1 MSIPEFY
8 RQFAPTSTAE
18 TFEERKRRK
27 EQEELVEMQSTI
39 SVPETTIETPK
50 TQEANIPEFYR
61 QFSPTP
67 KETIVQ
73 EKQESTIPEFY
84 RQFKQKKSTD
94 PTTLP
99 APVKYDRAYSLDD
112 LDNDEYFQKRANRFL
127 ESIGTDED
135 IYETLRDS
143 DWSITDALARAY
155 DSGKWTEQQKADY
168 KYLRNTF
175 DKAEVGGLGH
185 ILEATKDIA
194 IDIVADPLNL
204 IAGLFIVGSGGAGVA
219 GATAVSRIAASQ
231 AIKTGAKK
239 LANQKGFRAVSM
251 GLTEG
256 AYDAGLINVGT
267 QLTEIQTGVRQAG
280 TEFSMAEA
288 GVSAGLGA
296 TAGATLVGGAHKLA
310 NYMLRKEHDKLVK
323 TYDLDDQL
331 KNEAGEISSEAVSE
345 FKSNVKFMDKITS
358 QTVGKPLTEFIEDA
372 KNSDIMKQLLLNFRH
387 DTFRRIFS
395 ARSEKIDVANM
406 TFSRDAEKT
415 SNTYAVFVKKAL
427 QKLEYGKEGDTFLR
441 RFFNPNLKLT
451 EENDLAIWSL
461 LARGNTLDKYM
472 TVTPVDINKPL
483 HSVNTKTL
491 QPIHSPTQASGI
503 PKGNRLSKEEFQF
516 LRQYNVN
523 QLEAAAKIRYFLKQA
538 HKEASAI
545 EAVDPKS
552 GKLITESPV
561 YEGGKIAQISLESIK
576 ESNPDRYSRIYN
588 QKKAEDPS
596 KTRKE
601 IDQTNIE
608 KVVPFSLFKTG
619 QELDNY
625 LPRKYIGK
633 VMKEKEDIF
642 VPALAKTS
650 HALPKSQPKIEE
662 KVLVDSVQN
671 HIGTAGRERK
681 YLPDPSTGEK
691 VKVYKNEITEDQ
703 EYFFNFKT
711 KNLPHIKERV
721 ARGENIDDIDAEF
734 IFKRYDS
741 FEDMAIA
748 EINNTIEGT
757 LDLNKLTAEQWDKIT
772 EIASGYKAKAVF
784 DEFLKKETDP
794 VYRKTL
800 NDFYAEN
807 KIGKTEFLNPRI
819 WNELDDKF
827 LIDNGFIQ
835 TDAAAILEDYA
846 WKLGHKINEEKYFG
860 YGSNYVFRYLEPIRE
875 ELIEKGYEPVKAKE
889 LTEKLL
895 KARDYATGGRYANTD
910 LSDLQKGLY
919 DGIKVSQILAHLPFA
934 TLSSIT
940 EPLIAL
946 GRSDLADTP
955 AFVKEFSKGIGKST
969 KKSAQRFYNHMQAAR
984 GKEVKGFKDLSDED
998 WLDAYRAGV
1007 ATEQAMMT
1015 KIEGMFAE
1023 GMQTGRA
1030 KNIIN
1035 AFFNINFLQQ
1045 WTQGVQLGAF
1055 NYAKERSIR
1064 ILGELAEDKNVYGIQ
1079 LTTNSRSRR
1088 ANQLRE
1094 IGIDPKQGVAAYRRA
1109 IDEDGVFNKEAF
1121 KEDPFYD
1128 TEFTAAATLFSK
1140 EIILNPSA
1148 AELNKPMWF
1157 NSPGAGILVQFAGYP
1172 TAFNNTVLKGF
1183 ARDVIRH
1190 PMANAPKVIAASGM
1204 MAGTATLMNWLRSG
1218 GESLKNRKDTE
1229 IILQSFERPGLLG
1242 WLQYPLRYYEGTQY
1256 GAGFIGSSLKSVS
1269 GPFVGDV
1276 VDGIAYRQPWFLALG
1291 TNLPGYGALSPQAKR
1306 DFKDMLRRTFD
1317 KKESD
1322 PRLRRAKGG
1331 EVIGVPNVKEEPDEA
1346 KMRGLPYTY
1355 SDLAGPLF
1363 QDEEERGA
1371 FAEGGDLKS
1380 TEKKLPPDAYRQD
1393 GSVKSMRGFLGPIK
1407 NELTGKIHTE
1417 LSTNFDEVLD
1427 GREIPLLVPT
1437 LTQEEIDWF
1446 RKNNAEGNVKIVPQ
1460 SIKQKAIRHA
1470 IIRDKQRLNPFYQ
1483 DGEEENSYRE
1493 DFAEGGKASIKE
1505 TDEAYV
1511 YITKDEDAYN
1521 VQLNKNPIDVYA
1533 EEELPKLEVKDTYYT
1548 GFKGNTVSDRLNSV
1562 RQSSTIGLPVTK
1574 DKTKARGGVKA
1585 SGKIKF
1591 KNVLKLDID
1600 SVTPDSVQAEINK
1613 NIDSIIK
1620 IEDKVLAK
1628 EIVKATNDNL
1638 AIRDDIFNNDPNKT
1652 PEKKRVVERSKSFLV
1667 RQQLLK
1673 LSYDALETKE
1683 GYTLLRENQ
1692 FLPTEIMESKNRLT
1706 GRLNY
1711 RYGKKVKPIEEVSDI
1726 SPREFF
1732 EREQENWESDH
1743 GSIPVPTNDAGEQ
1756 HLPIEERTKDI
1767 GFGHKITSKEMKAGL
1782 IHGIPFINKE
1792 TGEFIDLTIE
1802 DKRFIKKQDN
1812 LTLVARARAE
1822 GWDKKLQE
1830 RGLSWETIPDKYKLP
1845 LEDIAFN
1852 VKNPQQWNDIF
1863 DEIKN
1868 DNVTGFVKELRRKNA
1883 GQNTA
1888 GMDNRAAKAAAAS
1901 GLITSYQQALDYGLE
1916 LTTERRLPFLSK
1928 IFERK
1933 QYGLGGYMI
1942 DWFNQQMDSERNK
1955 LNRSTKD
1962 LDLDT
1967 AGVRENKLAKKV
1979 RRPIES
1985 DIKAAKD
1992 MINTESKADIIHR
2005 GGILGRDAID
2015 LNRVDILSDPKNKYL
2030 RGFYNR
2036 EKTQS
2041 RIRNYSKM
2049 FEDSGK
2055 SYEDSKEDYVYIVGQ
2070 KNANPYV
2077 LSHEFRHRAFSPKEM
2092 SENTNRLYDAFYARN
2107 QKELNQ
2113 VLNDMLPKKR
2123 EAFLKRLDKY
2133 APLIIGREV
2142 LQLREEHIELLKKLK
2157 EKNIPFPKRIDWDL
2171 ERKRLI
2177 EQYNFRAKNTTRKQ
2191 LGLGGFVSAL
2201 NRRQQYGLG
2210 GRIASKLRRRS

>member
-67 KETIVQ
+67 KETIVE

-84 RQFKQKKSTD
+84 RQFKQKEPTD
-94 PTTLP
+94 LTTLP

-280 TEFSMAEA
+280 TEFSMTEA

-323 TYDLDDQL
+323 TYDLDAQL

-538 HKEASAI
+538 HKEASDIDAI
-545 EAVDPKS
+545 DPKT
-552 GKLITESPV
+552 GLPYTEGRAV
-561 YEGGKIAQISLESIK
+561 IDEFGQV
-576 ESNPDRYSRIYN
+576 
-588 QKKAEDPS
+588 
-596 KTRKE
+596 KE
-601 IDQTNIE
+601 I
-608 KVVPFSLFKTG
+608 VPYSLFETG
-619 QELDNY
+619 QQLDNY

-650 HALPKSQPKIEE
+650 HAKPESVPEVAE
-662 KVLVDSVQN
+662 GVLVDSVRN
-671 HIGTAGRERK
+671 KIGRKGRERK
-681 YLPDPSTGEK
+681 YIPDPSTGEK
-691 VKVYKNEITEDQ
+691 VTIYTTKLTKDQ
-703 EYFFNFKT
+703 IYFTGLKS

-721 ARGENIDDIDAEF
+721 ARGENIDDIEAEN

-772 EIASGYKAKAVF
+772 EIAYGYKAQALF
-784 DEFLKKETDP
+784 DDFLKKETDP
-794 VYRKTL
+794 IYRKTL
-800 NDFYAEN
+800 NDFYREN

-895 KARDYATGGRYANTD
+895 RARDYATGGRYANTD
-910 LSDLQKGLY
+910 LSDLQRGLY
-919 DGIKVSQILAHLPFA
+919 DGIKVSQVLAHLPFA

-984 GKEVKGFKDLSDED
+984 GKEVRGFQDLSDED

-1030 KNIIN
+1030 RNIIN

-1128 TEFTAAATLFSK
+1128 TEFTAAAALFSK

-1157 NSPGAGILVQFAGYP
+1157 NSPGSGILVQFAGYP

-1218 GESLKNRKDTE
+1218 GESLKNKKDTE

-1306 DFKDMLRRTFD
+1306 DFKAMLRRTFD

-1355 SDLAGPLF
+1355 SELAGPLF

-1371 FAEGGDLKS
+1371 FAEGG
-1380 TEKKLPPDAYRQD
+1380 
-1393 GSVKSMRGFLGPIK
+1393 
-1407 NELTGKIHTE
+1407 
-1417 LSTNFDEVLD
+1417 
-1427 GREIPLLVPT
+1427 
-1437 LTQEEIDWF
+1437 
-1446 RKNNAEGNVKIVPQ
+1446 
-1460 SIKQKAIRHA
+1460 
-1470 IIRDKQRLNPFYQ
+1470 
-1483 DGEEENSYRE
+1483 
-1493 DFAEGGKASIKE
+1493 KASIKE
-1505 TDEAYV
+1505 TDEAYA

-1521 VQLNKNPIDVYA
+1521 IQLNKNPIDVYT
-1533 EEELPKLEVKDTYYT
+1533 EEELPELEVKDTYYT

-1667 RQQLLK
+1667 RHQLLK
-1673 LSYDALETKE
+1673 LGYDALKTKE

-1692 FLPTEIMESKNRLT
+1692 FLPTEIIDRTKAYSGGITSALNKRNKRKEVFLGGAVEKIRGFLGALLRRSKRAANRAETKMEDIQFQTQDAVLVGGPSQAVPRTLVTDEEILRELFKDKLRDSESSGRYDVVNKKGYMGAYQFGNSRLT
-1706 GRLNY
+1706 DYKNAN
-1711 RYGKKVKPIEEVSDI
+1711 K
-1726 SPREFF
+1726 REF
-1732 EREQENWESDH
+1732 
-1743 GSIPVPTNDAGEQ
+1743 TN
-1756 HLPIEERTKDI
+1756 EE
-1767 GFGHKITSKEMKAGL
+1767 FLA
-1782 IHGIPFINKE
+1782 
-1792 TGEFIDLTIE
+1792 
-1802 DKRFIKKQDN
+1802 
-1812 LTLVARARAE
+1812 
-1822 GWDKKLQE
+1822 DKKLQDE
-1830 RGLSWETIPDKYKLP
+1830 VFDWHVS
-1845 LEDIAFN
+1845 DIR
-1852 VKNPQQWNDIF
+1852 KG
-1863 DEIKN
+1863 IK
-1868 DNVTGFVKELRRKNA
+1868 
-1883 GQNTA
+1883 
-1888 GMDNRAAKAAAAS
+1888 
-1901 GLITSYQQALDYGLE
+1901 
-1916 LTTERRLPFLSK
+1916 
-1928 IFERK
+1928 
-1933 QYGLGGYMI
+1933 
-1942 DWFNQQMDSERNK
+1942 RNK
-1955 LNRSTKD
+1955 LD
-1962 LDLDT
+1962 
-1967 AGVRENKLAKKV
+1967 
-1979 RRPIES
+1979 
-1985 DIKAAKD
+1985 
-1992 MINTESKADIIHR
+1992 
-2005 GGILGRDAID
+2005 
-2015 LNRVDILSDPKNKYL
+2015 
-2030 RGFYNR
+2030 
-2036 EKTQS
+2036 Q
-2041 RIRNYSKM
+2041 
-2049 FEDSGK
+2049 
-2055 SYEDSKEDYVYIVGQ
+2055 YIGQ
-2070 KNANPYV
+2070 KV
-2077 LSHEFRHRAFSPKEM
+2077 K
-2092 SENTNRLYDAFYARN
+2092 
-2107 QKELNQ
+2107 
-2113 VLNDMLPKKR
+2113 
-2123 EAFLKRLDKY
+2123 
-2133 APLIIGREV
+2133 G
-2142 LQLREEHIELLKKLK
+2142 
-2157 EKNIPFPKRIDWDL
+2157 IPITEPGMV
-2171 ERKRLI
+2171 
-2177 EQYNFRAKNTTRKQ
+2177 AAAH
-2191 LGLGGFVSAL
+2191 LGGFTGMKRFITL
-2201 NRRQQYGLG
+2201 LG
-2210 GRIASKLRRRS
+2210 EPYYDKDYWEKYQKLKPSDADDGVTYLSDYLDKFKNTRFE

>member
-8 RQFAPTSTAE
+8 RQFAPISTAE

-27 EQEELVEMQSTI
+27 EQEELIEMQSTI

-50 TQEANIPEFYR
+50 TQKANIPEFYR

-67 KETIVQ
+67 KETIVE

-84 RQFKQKKSTD
+84 RQFKQKEAID
-94 PTTLP
+94 PITLP

-112 LDNDEYFQKRANRFL
+112 LDNDEYFQKRASRFL

-280 TEFSMAEA
+280 TEFSMTEA

-310 NYMLRKEHDKLVK
+310 NYMLRKEHDKLIK
-323 TYDLDDQL
+323 TYDLDEQL

-415 SNTYAVFVKKAL
+415 SNTYTFFVKKAL
-427 QKLEYGKEGDTFLR
+427 QKLEYSKEGDTFLK

-545 EAVDPKS
+545 EAVDPES

-561 YEGGKIAQISLESIK
+561 YKGGKKEEISLESIK
-576 ESNPDRYSRIYN
+576 ETNPDRYSRIYN

-601 IDQTNIE
+601 IDQTKIE
-608 KVVPFSLFKTG
+608 KLVPFSLFETG
-619 QELDNY
+619 QQLDNY

-662 KVLVDSVQN
+662 KVLVDSVQT

-757 LDLNKLTAEQWDKIT
+757 LDLNKLTAKQWDTIT
-772 EIASGYKAKAVF
+772 EIASEYKAKALF
-784 DEFLKKETDP
+784 DEFLKKETNP
-794 VYRKTL
+794 VYRKTI
-800 NDFYAEN
+800 NDFYREN
-807 KIGKTEFLNPRI
+807 KLGKTEFLNTRI
-819 WNELDDKF
+819 WSELDDKF

-835 TDAAAILEDYA
+835 TDTAAILEDYA

-860 YGSNYVFRYLEPIRE
+860 YGSNYIFRYLEPIRK
-875 ELIEKGYEPVKAKE
+875 ELIEKGYDPIKAKE

-895 KARDYATGGRYANTD
+895 RARDYATGGRYANTD
-910 LSDLQKGLY
+910 LSDLQRGLY

-984 GKEVKGFKDLSDED
+984 GKEVKGFQDLSDED

-1030 KNIIN
+1030 RNIIN

-1088 ANQLRE
+1088 ADQLRE

-1109 IDEDGVFNKEAF
+1109 IDEDGVFNKETF

-1128 TEFTAAATLFSK
+1128 TEFTAAAALFSK

-1190 PMANAPKVIAASGM
+1190 PTANAPKVIAASGM

-1346 KMRGLPYTY
+1346 KMRGLPYSY
-1355 SDLAGPLF
+1355 SELAGPLF

-1371 FAEGGDLKS
+1371 FAEGGK
-1380 TEKKLPPDAYRQD
+1380 
-1393 GSVKSMRGFLGPIK
+1393 V
-1407 NELTGKIHTE
+1407 
-1417 LSTNFDEVLD
+1417 
-1427 GREIPLLVPT
+1427 
-1437 LTQEEIDWF
+1437 
-1446 RKNNAEGNVKIVPQ
+1446 
-1460 SIKQKAIRHA
+1460 
-1470 IIRDKQRLNPFYQ
+1470 
-1483 DGEEENSYRE
+1483 
-1493 DFAEGGKASIKE
+1493 SIKE
-1505 TDEAYV
+1505 TDEAYA

-1521 VQLNKNPIDVYA
+1521 IQLNKNPIDVYT
-1533 EEELPKLEVKDTYYT
+1533 EEELPELEVKDTYYT

-1585 SGKIKF
+1585 LGKIKF

-1628 EIVKATNDNL
+1628 EIVKSTNDNL

-1673 LSYDALETKE
+1673 LSYDALKTKE

-1706 GRLNY
+1706 RRLNY
-1711 RYGKKVKPIEEVSDI
+1711 RYGKKVKPVEKVSDI

-1732 EREQENWESDH
+1732 EEQQYSWEGDH
-1743 GSIPVPTNDAGEQ
+1743 GSVPMPTNDAREQ
-1756 HLPIEERTKDI
+1756 HLSIEERTKDI
-1767 GFGHKITSKEMKAGL
+1767 AYGHKITDKEMEVGL

-1792 TGEFIDLTIE
+1792 TGEFIELTTE
-1802 DKRFIKKQDN
+1802 DKRFIKEQDILQNVN
-1812 LTLVARARAE
+1812 LALSS
-1822 GWDKKLQE
+1822 GWNTKLQE

-1845 LEDIAFN
+1845 LEDLAYN
-1852 VKNPQQWNDIF
+1852 VGGRKAGESWTKIF
-1863 DEIKN
+1863 DDVQN
-1868 DNVTGFVKELRRKNA
+1868 DNVAGFVKNLRRQDA

-1888 GMDNRAAKAAAAS
+1888 GMDNRVAKAAAAS

-1916 LTTERRLPFLSK
+1916 LTTERRLPFLNNM
-1928 IFERK
+1928 FERE
-1933 QYGLGGYMI
+1933 QYGVGG
-1942 DWFNQQMDSERNK
+1942 FAS
-1955 LNRSTKD
+1955 
-1962 LDLDT
+1962 
-1967 AGVRENKLAKKV
+1967 KLAQRLLK
-1979 RRPIES
+1979 
-1985 DIKAAKD
+1985 KAAKKEEVVED
-1992 MINTESKADIIHR
+1992 LGYYSKVPEGSSSDNLTR
-2005 GGILGRDAID
+2005 SFLNDFGFND
-2015 LNRVDILSDPKNKYL
+2015 LRLEGLNSPPKNSTSNFFIDQGNNK
-2030 RGFYNR
+2030 
-2036 EKTQS
+2036 
-2041 RIRNYSKM
+2041 
-2049 FEDSGK
+2049 
-2055 SYEDSKEDYVYIVGQ
+2055 
-2070 KNANPYV
+2070 YV
-2077 LSHEFRHRAFSPKEM
+2077 LYIHDGKKHK
-2092 SENTNRLYDAFYARN
+2092 
-2107 QKELNQ
+2107 QKTFNNATVEELQ
-2113 VLNDMLPKKR
+2113 DY
-2123 EAFLKRLDKY
+2123 F
-2133 APLIIGREV
+2133 
-2142 LQLREEHIELLKKLK
+2142 
-2157 EKNIPFPKRIDWDL
+2157 
-2171 ERKRLI
+2171 
-2177 EQYNFRAKNTTRKQ
+2177 
-2191 LGLGGFVSAL
+2191 GF
-2201 NRRQQYGLG
+2201 
-2210 GRIASKLRRRS
+2210 

>member
-39 SVPETTIETPK
+39 SVPKTTIEEPR
-50 TQEANIPEFYR
+50 TQESNIPEFYR

-67 KETIVQ
+67 KETIVK

-84 RQFKQKKSTD
+84 RQFKQKEPTD
-94 PTTLP
+94 STTLP
-99 APVKYDRAYSLDD
+99 APVKYDRTYSLDD
-112 LDNDEYFQKRANRFL
+112 LDNDEYFQKRAKRFL

-204 IAGLFIVGSGGAGVA
+204 IAGLFIVGSGGVGVA

-231 AIKTGAKK
+231 ALKTGAKK

-280 TEFSMAEA
+280 TEFSMKEA
-288 GVSAGLGA
+288 GLAAGLGA

-323 TYDLDDQL
+323 TYDLDDEL
-331 KNEAGEISSEAVSE
+331 IDEAGEISAEAVSQ
-345 FKSNVKFMDKITS
+345 FKSNVKWAHKITS

-372 KNSDIMKQLLLNFRH
+372 KNSPIMKQLLLNFRH

-406 TFSRDAEKT
+406 TFSRDADKT
-415 SNTYAVFVKKAL
+415 SNTYAFFVKKAL
-427 QKLEYGKEGDTFLR
+427 QKLEYGKEGDTFLK

-451 EENDLAIWSL
+451 EENDLAVWSL
-461 LARGNTLDKYM
+461 LARGDTLDKYM

-503 PKGNRLSKEEFQF
+503 PKRNRLSKEEFQF
-516 LRQYNVN
+516 LRQYNAN

-538 HKEASAI
+538 HKEASNI
-545 EAVDPKS
+545 DAVDPKT
-552 GKLITESPV
+552 GLLIKEAPV
-561 YEGGKIAQISLESIK
+561 YAGGKIVQIPLISIK
-576 ESNPDRYSRIYN
+576 ETNPERYARIKKQ
-588 QKKAEDPS
+588 QKSENPFSTNKQ
-596 KTRKE
+596 
-601 IDQTNIE
+601 IDETQIE
-608 KVVPFSLFKTG
+608 KVVPFSLFETG
-619 QELDNY
+619 QQLDNY

-662 KVLVDSVQN
+662 KILVESVQK

-681 YLPDPSTGEK
+681 YIPDPSTGEK
-691 VKVYKNEITEDQ
+691 VKVYKNELTEDQ
-703 EYFFNFKT
+703 EYFFNLKT

-734 IFKRYDS
+734 LFKRYDS

-748 EINNTIEGT
+748 DINRTLKGD
-757 LDLNKLTAEQWDKIT
+757 LDLDKLNANQWNKIT
-772 EIASGYKAKAVF
+772 EMASEYKAQALF
-784 DEFLKKETDP
+784 DDFLQKETTP
-794 VYRKTL
+794 IYRKTL

-835 TDAAAILEDYA
+835 TDAASILEDYA

-860 YGSNYVFRYLEPIRE
+860 YGNNYVFRYLEPIRE
-875 ELIEKGYEPVKAKE
+875 ELIEKGYDPVKAKE

-895 KARDYATGGRYANTD
+895 QARDYATGGRYANTD

-919 DGIKVSQILAHLPFA
+919 DGIKVSQILAHLPLA

-946 GRSDLADTP
+946 GRSDLVDTP

-1023 GMQTGRA
+1023 GMQTGKA

-1064 ILGELAEDKNVYGIQ
+1064 ILGELAEDKNVYGIK
-1079 LTTNSRSRR
+1079 LTRNSRNRR
-1088 ANQLRE
+1088 AEQLRE
-1094 IGIDPKQGVAAYRRA
+1094 IGIEPKQGVAAYRRA
-1109 IDEDGVFNKEAF
+1109 VDKDGVFNKESF
-1121 KEDPFYD
+1121 KEDSFYD
-1128 TEFTAAATLFSK
+1128 TEFTSAAALFSK

-1157 NSPGAGILVQFAGYP
+1157 NQPGTGILVQFAGYP

-1190 PMANAPKVIAASGM
+1190 PMSNAPKVIAASGM
-1204 MAGTATLMNWLRSG
+1204 MAGTATIMNWLRSG
-1218 GESLKNRKDTE
+1218 GESLKNRKDSE
-1229 IILQSFERPGLLG
+1229 IIIQSFERPGLLG

-1256 GAGFIGSSLKSVS
+1256 GAGFIGSGLKSVS

-1276 VDGIAYRQPWFLALG
+1276 VDGIAYRQPWFLVAG
-1291 TNLPGYGALSPQAKR
+1291 ANLPGYGALSPQAKR
-1306 DFKDMLRRTFD
+1306 DFKDMLRRIFD

-1322 PRLRRAKGG
+1322 PRFRRAKGG
-1331 EVIGVPNVKEEPDEA
+1331 EVIGVPNVKEEPDEL
-1346 KMRGLPYTY
+1346 KMRGLPYSY
-1355 SDLAGPLF
+1355 SELAGHLF

-1371 FAEGGDLKS
+1371 FAEGG
-1380 TEKKLPPDAYRQD
+1380 
-1393 GSVKSMRGFLGPIK
+1393 
-1407 NELTGKIHTE
+1407 
-1417 LSTNFDEVLD
+1417 
-1427 GREIPLLVPT
+1427 
-1437 LTQEEIDWF
+1437 
-1446 RKNNAEGNVKIVPQ
+1446 
-1460 SIKQKAIRHA
+1460 
-1470 IIRDKQRLNPFYQ
+1470 
-1483 DGEEENSYRE
+1483 
-1493 DFAEGGKASIKE
+1493 KASITE
-1505 TDEAYV
+1505 TDEMYS
-1511 YITKDEDAYN
+1511 YLTKDEDAYN
-1521 VQLNKNPIDVYA
+1521 IQLNKNPINIYA
-1533 EEELPKLEVKDTYYT
+1533 EEELPDLEVKETYFT

-1562 RQSSTIGLPVTK
+1562 RQSTTIGLPVTT
-1574 DKTKARGGVKA
+1574 DKAKARGVVRTA
-1585 SGKIKF
+1585 GKIKF
-1591 KNVLKLDID
+1591 NNVLKLNID
-1600 SVTPDSVQAEINK
+1600 TATPDAVQAEINK
-1613 NIDSIIK
+1613 NMDSIIK

-1628 EIVKATNDNL
+1628 EIIKATNDNL
-1638 AIRDDIFNNDPNKT
+1638 ALRDDVLNKDPDRT
-1652 PEKKRVVERSKSFLV
+1652 PEKEAVIAKNKSFLV
-1667 RQQLLK
+1667 RHQLLK
-1673 LSYDALETKE
+1673 LGYDALETNE

-1692 FLPTEIMESKNRLT
+1692 FLATDIME
-1706 GRLNY
+1706 
-1711 RYGKKVKPIEEVSDI
+1711 
-1726 SPREFF
+1726 
-1732 EREQENWESDH
+1732 
-1743 GSIPVPTNDAGEQ
+1743 
-1756 HLPIEERTKDI
+1756 
-1767 GFGHKITSKEMKAGL
+1767 
-1782 IHGIPFINKE
+1782 
-1792 TGEFIDLTIE
+1792 
-1802 DKRFIKKQDN
+1802 
-1812 LTLVARARAE
+1812 
-1822 GWDKKLQE
+1822 
-1830 RGLSWETIPDKYKLP
+1830 
-1845 LEDIAFN
+1845 
-1852 VKNPQQWNDIF
+1852 
-1863 DEIKN
+1863 
-1868 DNVTGFVKELRRKNA
+1868 
-1883 GQNTA
+1883 
-1888 GMDNRAAKAAAAS
+1888 
-1901 GLITSYQQALDYGLE
+1901 
-1916 LTTERRLPFLSK
+1916 
-1928 IFERK
+1928 
-1933 QYGLGGYMI
+1933 
-1942 DWFNQQMDSERNK
+1942 
-1955 LNRSTKD
+1955 
-1962 LDLDT
+1962 
-1967 AGVRENKLAKKV
+1967 
-1979 RRPIES
+1979 
-1985 DIKAAKD
+1985 
-1992 MINTESKADIIHR
+1992 
-2005 GGILGRDAID
+2005 
-2015 LNRVDILSDPKNKYL
+2015 
-2030 RGFYNR
+2030 RGF
-2036 EKTQS
+2036 K
-2041 RIRNYSKM
+2041 
-2049 FEDSGK
+2049 G
-2055 SYEDSKEDYVYIVGQ
+2055 G
-2070 KNANPYV
+2070 
-2077 LSHEFRHRAFSPKEM
+2077 
-2092 SENTNRLYDAFYARN
+2092 
-2107 QKELNQ
+2107 
-2113 VLNDMLPKKR
+2113 
-2123 EAFLKRLDKY
+2123 
-2133 APLIIGREV
+2133 
-2142 LQLREEHIELLKKLK
+2142 
-2157 EKNIPFPKRIDWDL
+2157 
-2171 ERKRLI
+2171 
-2177 EQYNFRAKNTTRKQ
+2177 
-2191 LGLGGFVSAL
+2191 GLASTL
-2201 NRRQQYGLG
+2201 NRRQQYGVG
-2210 GRIASKLRRRS
+2210 GIASKLAQRLLKKQTAKKIETPFEKVTPENYKSLFGGSHVDAEYLAYPKYAALKGKKIDIVDMKPDEYIKESAKLFNTSPKILEKNRIEDTAGWGGQELIDKIKNSMKQIMEGKKVKLGGSEYDSFAPVALYANKSQEGLHRAIAAKQLGIKKIPVIVEKI